1 MKQEPTFSATCPG
14 CDAALSLSSAAFGI
28 VRCAHCGQE
37 TALRSLPD
45 IDPEIVA
52 RYEIYSRASAGSS
65 PLGNAMRQFRVILF
79 CAMAGAALVGAWFTF
94 IRLSIYHAP
103 LWPLLGGASA
113 IAALVWK
120 RRLFGGLIA
129 LSVGLLTA
137 LKPLVRGNEGIGLFS
152 EANLIYLIPGLLLLA
167 LGAASLLGVKPSER
181 KKAVAL
187 LRPTAAGAIG
197 LVVGAGLIA
206 ALFGGTTNRAIL
218 NAEAGFLE
226 ARSAQ
231 YDAFARFI
239 AGEAELSSVDLSAP
253 LSPKPVFIK
262 GDPSSNTDIVSA
274 AELPIKPAENKSDYA
289 DLYIKSPLAEVLG
302 SYRSNCNYDDWRF
315 DEELASYLS
324 LSRNARYTV
333 AYRCDKLP
341 DYGLDNCRMWMFDL
355 ATNRLLL
362 ERELG
367 LGLSYGAESN
377 LFSSLAA
384 ATGGDFR

>member
-1 MKQEPTFSATCPG
+1 MKQEPTFSAACPG
-14 CDAALSLSSAAFGI
+14 CGAALSLSNAAFGI
-28 VRCAHCGQE
+28 ARCAHCGQE

-65 PLGNAMRQFRVILF
+65 PLGSALRQFRGILF

-94 IRLSIYHAP
+94 FRLSIYHAP

-113 IAALVWK
+113 IAALVLK
-120 RRLFGGLIA
+120 RRLFAGLIA

-137 LKPLVRGNEGIGLFS
+137 LKPLFRGDEGIGFFS
-152 EANLIYLIPGLLLLA
+152 ESNLAYLIPGLVLLA
-167 LGAASLLGVKPSER
+167 VGAASLLGGKPSER

-197 LVVGAGLIA
+197 FAAGAGLIA

-218 NAEAGFLE
+218 NAEAGLLA

-239 AGEAELSSVDLSAP
+239 AGDAELSPLDLGAP

-262 GDPSSNTDIVSA
+262 GDPSSNTDIISA
-274 AELPIKPAENKSDYA
+274 VELPGRPAENSSDYA
-289 DLYIKSPLAEVLG
+289 DLFIESPLAEVLR
-302 SYRSNCNYDDWRF
+302 SYRRNSNYDDWEF

-324 LSRNARYTV
+324 LSRNTRYTV

-355 ATNRLLL
+355 ATNRLLV
-362 ERELG
+362 RQELG
-367 LGLSYGAESN
+367 LGLSYGAASN
-377 LFSSLAA
+377 LYGSLAA
-384 ATGGDFR
+384 FTGGDFR